1 MTSQIGAPEV
11 SLLRLYPLRAMK
23 ILRFLLYSLVGLA
36 AVTGVLFFYFLY
48 SPTPDIPQLSGTMT
62 RLTMQVDGLERVYR
76 LYVPKALAKG
86 APLVLVMHGSGEN
99 GAQVRLAT
107 GYEFDRLADL
117 HRFAVVYPYGFE
129 GYWNA
134 CNRIGDYAANTR
146 NIDDVKF
153 LTVLVDKL
161 VRDIGIDAH
170 RLFATGVSRGG
181 QMAYRLALEAPQRFR
196 AVAAVS
202 ASVPAPDNFKCRPA
216 AGGTASVL
224 IVNGTRDPLNPFDG
238 GQVQLFGFIN
248 RGTVLSSRAS
258 GQYFADL
265 NRLSGSPIE
274 RSSVGVAQTLWHETS
289 KPEVELLAIVGGGH
303 GMPQPYYRNP
313 RLLGPTSQALNGPDT
328 IWDFFTRHI

>member
-1 MTSQIGAPEV
+1 MMRIV
-11 SLLRLYPLRAMK
+11 RFFLYA
-23 ILRFLLYSLVGLA
+23 LVGLA
-36 AVTGVLFFYFLY
+36 ASIGALFFYFLY

-62 RLTMQVDGLERVYR
+62 RQTMQVDGLERIYR

-86 APLVLVMHGSGEN
+86 APLVVVMHGSGEN
-99 GAQVRLAT
+99 GAQIRLGT

-134 CNRIGDYAANTR
+134 CNKVGDYAANTR

-161 VRDIGIDAH
+161 AHDIGIDTH
-170 RLFATGVSRGG
+170 RVFATGVSRGG
-181 QMAYRLALEAPQRFR
+181 HMAYRLALEAPQRFR

-202 ASVPAPDNFKCRPA
+202 ASVPTPDNFKCKPA
-216 AGGTASVL
+216 STSTSSVL
-224 IVNGTRDPLNPFDG
+224 IINGTKDPLNPFEG
-238 GQVQLFGFIN
+238 GEVQIFGLIA

-265 NRLSGSPIE
+265 NHITGAPATRTTQAADGIRVE
-274 RSSVGVAQTLWHETS
+274 QTLWHDDS
-289 KPEVELLAIVGGGH
+289 KPQIELLAIDGGGH

-313 RLLGPTSQALNGPDT
+313 RILGPTAKEPNGPDA
-328 IWDFFTRHI
+328 IWAFFAQQSQR